1 MQQQHQFDER
11 TRLLNISYCKLQKIK
26 INKITKKAIET
37 PLNQS
42 VIVWNFIKKVKNS
55 IFETQHQHQ
64 NKENTIGSE
73 RKIKLLN
80 NYNENEPQLIEQ
92 DQLNILLKHSKLSYD
107 DLIVSNDGDNDIIM
121 TEDFMM
127 DDFMMEDLTDFTFS
141 LSTLSSSE
149 QNQENNHNYQKLSNP
164 SESSG
169 QPLDFNIE
177 YFDDNII
184 DQFEQV
190 ISMLLDS
197 E

>member
-1 MQQQHQFDER
+1 
-11 TRLLNISYCKLQKIK
+11 
-26 INKITKKAIET
+26 
-37 PLNQS
+37 
-42 VIVWNFIKKVKNS
+42 
-55 IFETQHQHQ
+55 
-64 NKENTIGSE
+64 
-73 RKIKLLN
+73 
-80 NYNENEPQLIEQ
+80 
-92 DQLNILLKHSKLSYD
+92 LNILLKHSKLSYD
-107 DLIVSNDGDNDIIM
+107 DLIVSNDGDNGIIM

-141 LSTLSSSE
+141 LSKLSSSE

-164 SESSG
+164 SVSLG